1 MHLFAQ
7 FRRTLPKGFMGFSA
21 VAARGIHSFL
31 RYRRGETQTGW
42 KPLRVVISTLN
53 HLHVKYKLLPIP
65 VTRKPLENYQWL
77 GFEIF
82 SKPLTGPC
90 PPLLKPRR
98 SAHFVAR
105 TFAEIIGAPIKYWP
119 ASTVRPSV
127 KRGWQWGAAAECN
140 GPPNQFEES
149 SLCLKMAIL
158 RIQINRLKER
168 SYKTGQSKD
177 ISKDL
182 SWRLISCFLSMKY
195 CNHPVSKHIR
205 IIIISIIYLRMS

>member
-1 MHLFAQ
+1 
-7 FRRTLPKGFMGFSA
+7 MGFSA

-82 SKPLTGPC
+82 SKPLTGQC

-119 ASTVRPSV
+119 ASKVRPSV

-158 RIQINRLKER
+158 SGFKSTVSKRGRIKQDKV
-168 SYKTGQSKD
+168 KTYQKTFHGDS
-177 ISKDL
+177 S
-182 SWRLISCFLSMKY
+182 
-195 CNHPVSKHIR
+195 PVSYLWNTVTIQFP
-205 IIIISIIYLRMS
+205 SIFVS